1 MRAFEKVGFI
11 FALGFVPVLV
21 AAQQDFAW
29 QKIGDETYAAQCAT
43 CHQQDGSGVEGVY
56 PSLVGSKLLTGDPQ
70 QVINLVLNGQA
81 AMPAFSKVL
90 NDEQIAAVIS
100 HERNSWGN
108 AASVVT
114 PDLVLAQ
121 RTAGSTAGSS
131 AGTSEADSAASG
143 GSASGGPASGGA
155 TMGAASGGAATEM
168 ATVKLPEGWHDQA
181 AQLFANNCAA
191 CHQSKGQG
199 VKGAFPAL
207 AGDAY
212 VMSDPATLVG
222 LILHGRGGMP
232 SFEDGL
238 TSEEIAYILSY
249 VRNSWGNEASLISS
263 EMVEDV
269 AQGRLKPGGTND
281 PNYRPGAAN

>member
-1 MRAFEKVGFI
+1 MRAFRKISFV
-11 FALGFVPVLV
+11 FALSLVPVLV

-29 QKIGDETYAAQCAT
+29 QKLGDETYAAQCAT

-56 PSLVGSKLLTGDPQ
+56 PSLVGSELLTGDPE

-81 AMPAFSKVL
+81 AMPAFAKVL

-108 AASVVT
+108 EASVVT
-114 PDLVLAQ
+114 PDMVSAQ
-121 RTAGSTAGSS
+121 RTAGSS
-131 AGTSEADSAASG
+131 AGAGETASAATG
-143 GSASGGPASGGA
+143 GLASGGPASGGA
-155 TMGAASGGAATEM
+155 TMGAASDVATTEM
-168 ATVKLPEGWHDQA
+168 ATVELLEGWHDQA
-181 AQLFANNCAA
+181 AQLFSNNCAA
-191 CHQSKGQG
+191 CHQAKGQG

-207 AGDAY
+207 AGNAY
-212 VMSDPATLVG
+212 VMSDPTSLTA

-232 SFEDGL
+232 SFESGL

-249 VRNSWGNEASLISS
+249 VRNSWGNEASLIST

-269 AQGRLKPGGTND
+269 VQGRLSPSDPND

>member
-1 MRAFEKVGFI
+1 MRAFRKISFVFV
-11 FALGFVPVLV
+11 LGLVPVLV

-29 QKIGDETYAAQCAT
+29 QKLGDETYAAQCAT

-56 PSLVGSKLLTGDPQ
+56 PSLVGSELLTGDAE

-81 AMPAFSKVL
+81 AMPAFGKVL
-90 NDEQIAAVIS
+90 NDKQIAAVIS

-108 AASVVT
+108 EASVVM
-114 PDLVLAQ
+114 PDMVSAQ
-121 RTAGSTAGSS
+121 RTAGSGAEAGETAS
-131 AGTSEADSAASG
+131 AATGGAATGGATMDSAASG
-143 GSASGGPASGGA
+143 GA
-155 TMGAASGGAATEM
+155 TTETAAVE
-168 ATVKLPEGWHDQA
+168 LPEGWHDQA
-181 AQLFANNCAA
+181 AQLFSNNCAA
-191 CHQSKGQG
+191 CHQSQGQG

-207 AGDAY
+207 AGNAY
-212 VMSDPATLVG
+212 VMSDPASLTA

-232 SFEDGL
+232 SFESGL

-249 VRNSWGNEASLISS
+249 VRNSWGNEASLIST

-269 AQGRLKPGGTND
+269 VQGRLSPSDPND

>member
-1 MRAFEKVGFI
+1 MRAIGKISFV
-11 FALGFVPVLV
+11 FALGFIPVLV
-21 AAQQDFAW
+21 AAQQNFAW
-29 QKIGDETYAAQCAT
+29 QKLGDETYTAQCAS

-56 PSLVGSKLLTGDPQ
+56 PSLVGSELLTSDPE

-81 AMPAFSKVL
+81 AMPAFSNVL
-90 NDEQIAAVIS
+90 DDEQIAAVIS

-108 AASVVT
+108 EASVVT
-114 PDLVLAQ
+114 PEMVLAQ
-121 RTAGSTAGSS
+121 RTASSS
-131 AGTSEADSAASG
+131 AGAGETAGAESV
-143 GSASGGPASGGA
+143 GPASGGA
-155 TMGAASGGAATEM
+155 AVGAASGGAATETT
-168 ATVKLPEGWHDQA
+168 AETTAVNLPEGWQDGA
-181 AQLFANNCAA
+181 AQLFSNNCAA
-191 CHQSKGQG
+191 CHQSQGQG
-199 VKGAFPAL
+199 VAGAFPAL

-212 VMSDPATLVG
+212 VMSDPATLIG

-238 TSEEIAYILSY
+238 TSEEIAYVLSY
-249 VRNSWGNEASLISS
+249 VRNSWGNEASLIST